1 MKCMEEKNRGLAA
14 EELFERGYNCAQ
26 AVAGAFAD
34 QMGMPQSQVLQ
45 LAGGFGGGVGRLREI
60 CGAVS
65 GMAMVL
71 SAVYGCDAPDD
82 EKKAALYARIQRCA
96 KAFEEHHG
104 SYLCHELLK
113 DSEPT
118 QGVYPEKRDE
128 GYYHRRPCAK
138 LVADAAMIVV
148 RELSMAQRP
157 ESEE

>member
-71 SAVYGCDAPDD
+71 SAVG
-82 EKKAALYARIQRCA
+82 I
-96 KAFEEHHG
+96 
-104 SYLCHELLK
+104 SLK
-113 DSEPT
+113 IVSAI
-118 QGVYPEKRDE
+118 QGVVTAFIIAVVAVLAWRYVKNKPTVWKVL
-128 GYYHRRPCAK
+128 YVVFL
-138 LVADAAMIVV
+138 LVVLVGIIIPLVV
-148 RELSMAQRP
+148 
-157 ESEE
+157 